1 MNMSPHDRPKV
12 STNVANKPELNVPVA
27 NAVGINF
34 DNAEPLCRW
43 EIERVRWSRIKEGVR

>member
-1 MNMSPHDRPKV
+1 MNISPQDRPKV

-34 DNAEPLCRW
+34 DNAEPLQN
-43 EIERVRWSRIKEGVR
+43 ERQSAHDDQE